1 MTVSIIIAVKTWQK
15 NLEECVNKC
24 LELNYPSFEII
35 IFPDE
40 TIEASVLP
48 KTRIPIRVIPTGPV
62 NPSVKRDMAL
72 EYAKSDIIAFIDDD
86 AYPAKDWLN
95 HAVRNFHDQTVAAV
109 GGPAITA
116 ENDNIRQKASG
127 AIYSSKIVSG
137 KFIYR
142 YLPTVKQEA
151 ADLPSCN
158 LLIRRSVMFAL
169 GGFKTNF
176 WPGEDTKLCLD
187 ITENLRLKIIY
198 DPNVLVYHHRREVYL
213 AHLKQIA
220 AYALHRGYFVK
231 KYPQTSLKLAY
242 FLPTILVM
250 GLVLGAILSIWFLPI
265 RILYLSSL
273 SLYLSM
279 ILFSSFK
286 NLGLIPYVFSGIIM
300 THLTYGIF
308 FVQGLISNKLKE
320 E

>member
-1 MTVSIIIAVKTWQK
+1 
-15 NLEECVNKC
+15 
-24 LELNYPSFEII
+24 
-35 IFPDE
+35 
-40 TIEASVLP
+40 
-48 KTRIPIRVIPTGPV
+48 
-62 NPSVKRDMAL
+62 MAL

-86 AYPAKDWLN
+86 AYPKKDWLT
-95 HAVRNFHDQTVAAV
+95 HAIRNFRDETVAAV

-127 AIYSSKIVSG
+127 AIYSSKVVSG
-137 KFIYR
+137 KFVYR
-142 YLPTVKQEA
+142 YIPTVKQEA

-198 DPNVLVYHHRREVYL
+198 DPNVLVYHHRREVFL
-213 AHLKQIA
+213 PHLKQIA

-231 KYPQTSLKLAY
+231 IYPQTSLKLAY
-242 FLPTILVM
+242 FLPTILTISI
-250 GLVLGAILSIWFLPI
+250 VLGAILSIWLLPI
-265 RILYLSSL
+265 RILYLTCS
-273 SLYLSM
+273 SLYLSI
-279 ILFSSFK
+279 ILFSSINNK
-286 NLGLIPYVFSGIIM
+286 SVTSTVIPAQAAAKAGQAGIHLLPYVFFGIIM

-308 FVQGLISNKLKE
+308 FIKGLITNKLKE